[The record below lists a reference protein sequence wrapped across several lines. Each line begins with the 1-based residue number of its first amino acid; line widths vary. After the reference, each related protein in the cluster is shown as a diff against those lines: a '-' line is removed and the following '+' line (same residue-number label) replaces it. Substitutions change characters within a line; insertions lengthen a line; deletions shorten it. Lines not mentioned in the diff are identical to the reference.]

1 MNCQMSVLWSFQ
13 LVATFGSNR
22 LGPWTR
28 DESDSPYRWDRDML
42 DLVLGGCYTMEREGT
57 ARVLD
62 RIDGIRVRASVACE
76 EVVQTVAEVR
86 PNVLVVF
93 VRPFEDFKPDRIREV
108 QTESPHTEIVILSPR
123 TDRQALV
130 RVLNAGVDGHLSI
143 EAGSEELLEAIREV
157 GRGRQ
162 YVGPRCRDSVIDE
175 MLQSPS
181 HIPRAEPHEELTSR
195 EREVLVHFREG
206 RTASEIADRLFI
218 SDRTVQKHI
227 QTARTKLGLEGPHEL
242 RCYLLREG
250 REIGS
255 DYEQA

>member
-1 MNCQMSVLWSFQ
+1 
-13 LVATFGSNR
+13 
-22 LGPWTR
+22 
-28 DESDSPYRWDRDML
+28 ML

-57 ARVLD
+57 ARVLE
-62 RIDGIRVRASVACE
+62 RISGIRIRASVACE
-76 EVVQTVAEVR
+76 EVVHAVAELQ
-86 PNVLVVF
+86 PDVLVVF

-108 QTESPHTEIVILSPR
+108 QTRSPHTGILILSPR

-130 RVLNAGVDGHLSI
+130 HVLNAGVDGHLSI
-143 EAGSEELLEAIREV
+143 EAGSEELLEGIREV
-157 GRGRQ
+157 GRGQR
-162 YVGPRCRDSVIDE
+162 YVGFRCRDSVIDE
-175 MLQSPS
+175 MLQSPTQ
-181 HIPRAEPHEELTSR
+181 IPRAEPHDELTSR

-227 QTARTKLGLEGPHEL
+227 QMAKQKLGLEGPHEL

-255 DYEQA
+255 EHEQA